1 VVESPE
7 AEVTNVTVSVDPRT
21 ITVAGCTGPV
31 LPIKIR
37 GSIET
42 NGPTEVNWRF
52 ETQLGGSM
60 GNQSTDFDTFG
71 VKEFSAD
78 YTPPVTAGTFWV
90 RLIVTDPNDLQAET
104 SYKIE
109 CP

>member
-1 VVESPE
+1 
-7 AEVTNVTVSVDPRT
+7 
-21 ITVAGCTGPV
+21 
-31 LPIKIR
+31 
-37 GSIET
+37 
-42 NGPTEVNWRF
+42 
-52 ETQLGGSM
+52 M